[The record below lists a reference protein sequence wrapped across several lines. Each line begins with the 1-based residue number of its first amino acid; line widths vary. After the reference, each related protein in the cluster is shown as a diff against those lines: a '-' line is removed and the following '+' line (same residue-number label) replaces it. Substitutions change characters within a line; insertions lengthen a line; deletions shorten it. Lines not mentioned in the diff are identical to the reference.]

1 MEWTATQLATR
12 PSYTA
17 KWVGSTQLLLLLLPR
32 QLLPVFEVGAGVG
45 GMRLVGGG
53 GGGGA
58 VCLSVFGSVLCVV
71 AAVVVVVVVAQGGW
85 GWGGGFAD
93 KGCARVRVSIVL
105 LEGFSLFT
113 WRLVGFMSLSLFVFF
128 ICCCSV
134 VFVVAAGCS
143 VLVVTLGGGGEVN
156 HQIKTGVGGQSV
168 TTTLSRYQNQCINHL
183 PKSCSPQINRQTNDK
198 QTDKQ
203 MPYNQWRETY
213 LLPRNAH
220 APEAQGLVGFAVGRR
235 YVGKQHGQDAR
246 RHQDVHVILGNRR
259 PWVHRLKQDVHAIS
273 TRQVARGC
281 V

>member
-1 MEWTATQLATR
+1 M
-12 PSYTA
+12 
-17 KWVGSTQLLLLLLPR
+17 
-32 QLLPVFEVGAGVG
+32 
-45 GMRLVGGG
+45 
-53 GGGGA
+53 
-58 VCLSVFGSVLCVV
+58 CLSVFGSVLCVV
-71 AAVVVVVVVAQGGW
+71 AAVVVVVAQGGW

-113 WRLVGFMSLSLFVFF
+113 WRVVGFMSLSLFVFF
-128 ICCCSV
+128 ICCCLV

-143 VLVVTLGGGGEVN
+143 VLVVTLGGGGRL
-156 HQIKTGVGGQSV
+156 IIRLRPGLGVSQSLQHSPDTRTSV
-168 TTTLSRYQNQCINHL
+168 STTYPNPAH
-183 PKSCSPQINRQTNDK
+183 PQINRQTNDK